1 MKKFIVHSL
10 LFIVTLLS
18 TLYYLPS
25 TTFAAGAS
33 LSLSPSSGTFNKGCN
48 FTLEIKLD
56 TGGAQTDGTDAIIIY
71 DPTRFTAI
79 AIRSGTIYSDYP
91 GNSIDSQLGKITVSG
106 LASVSAPFTGQGT
119 LATIDFTV
127 LSTAPEGAT
136 QITFDFDSADK
147 GKTTDSNVVERGTV
161 VDILSQVTNGN
172 FAVGS
177 GSCNT
182 PVVTPTPGGKGAPI
196 ITTVP
201 TKPQPPL
208 PEAADFRTTFALGA
222 GGMLLVIMGVLGLAY
237 QKR

>member
-1 MKKFIVHSL
+1 MNKFIVRCSL
-10 LFIVTLLS
+10 FVVVLLS

-25 TTFAAGAS
+25 TMYAAGAT

-56 TGGAQTDGTDAIIIY
+56 TGGAQTDGTDAILIY
-71 DPTRFTAI
+71 DPTRFTATT
-79 AIRSGTIYSDYP
+79 IRSGTIYSDYP
-91 GNSIDSQLGKITVSG
+91 GNSVDTQLGKITISG

-147 GKTTDSNVVERGTV
+147 SKTTDSNVVERGTV

-182 PVVTPTPGGKGAPI
+182 PVVTQIPGGKGAPI
-196 ITTVP
+196 ITTIP
-201 TKPQPPL
+201 TKTKTPL
-208 PEAADFRTTFALGA
+208 PEAADFKTTFVLGA
-222 GGMLLVIMGVLGLAY
+222 GGVFLVILGILGLALL
-237 QKR
+237 